1 MVTDQQVRILMRSI
15 GKGRNYSL
23 SACKAG
29 MDEKTARKYRKLGK
43 LPSEVKADHSWRTR
57 EDPFVEVWS
66 EVVPKL
72 SRNPGLEAKTLF
84 LDLQRRYPGRF
95 QDGQLRTFQRLV
107 KRWRATEG
115 PSREI
120 YFPQVHKPGELCE
133 SDFTH
138 LDSLGITIGGQP
150 YSHMIYHFVLTYSN
164 WETGT
169 ICFSESFES
178 LSQGLQNALWSL
190 GGVPRS
196 HRTDQLSSAV
206 KKADSK
212 KEFTDRY
219 AGLLRHYH
227 LEGQK
232 IQVRKPNENGDI
244 EQRHY
249 RFQRALEQSLLLR
262 GSRDFS
268 SRAEYDGFLKQLF
281 DQLNSG
287 RSERLSQELP
297 LLRKLPPKRL
307 DACKRL
313 HLRVGPS
320 STIRVNH
327 NVYSVNSRLIN
338 EQIEVRLYA
347 EHLEIWYGQRCL
359 EEIPRLRGE
368 SKHRINY
375 RHVIDWLVRKPGA
388 FTNYRYRSD
397 LFPTHRFRMTYD
409 YLQQHYPSRSNKEYL
424 AILEL
429 AAKESETAVDEALN
443 FLINGSH
450 PLTLAKVVAI
460 VDSGGVLESAKNI
473 DVSDVDLLQYDS
485 LLNTVME
492 VS

>member
-1 MVTDQQVRILMRSI
+1 MVTDQQVRILMQSI
-15 GKGRNYSL
+15 SKGRNYSL
-23 SACKAG
+23 SASKAG

-43 LPSEVKADHSWRTR
+43 LPSEVKADHTWRTR
-57 EDPFVEVWS
+57 ENPFVEVWA

-72 SRNPGLEAKTLF
+72 SVNPGLEAKTLF
-84 LDLQRRYPGRF
+84 LDLQRSYPGRF

-120 YFPQVHKPGELCE
+120 FFPQVHHPGELCE

-138 LDSLGITIGGQP
+138 MDSLGITISGQP
-150 YSHMIYHFVLTYSN
+150 FSHMIYHFVMTYSN

-206 KKADSK
+206 KKAASK
-212 KEFTDRY
+212 KEFTDSY
-219 AGLLRHYH
+219 SGLLRHYH

-297 LLRKLPPKRL
+297 LLRRLPLKRL
-307 DACKRL
+307 DACKKL

-338 EQIEVRLYA
+338 EEIEVRLYA

-368 SKHRINY
+368 SNHRINY

-409 YLQQHYPSRSNKEYL
+409 YLQKHYPSRSNKEYL
-424 AILEL
+424 GILEL
-429 AAKESETAVDEALN
+429 SAKESETAVDEALN
-443 FLINGSH
+443 FLIDGSH
-450 PLTLAKVVAI
+450 PLTLAKVAAI
-460 VDSGGVLESAKNI
+460 VESGSALESAKNI
-473 DVSDVDLLQYDS
+473 DVSDVDLSQYD
-485 LLNTVME
+485 LLLDTVME

>member
-1 MVTDQQVRILMRSI
+1 
-15 GKGRNYSL
+15 
-23 SACKAG
+23 

-43 LPSEVKADHSWRTR
+43 LPSEVKADHTWRTR
-57 EDPFVEVWS
+57 ENPFVEVWAK
-66 EVVPKL
+66 VVPKL
-72 SRNPGLEAKTLF
+72 SVNPGLEAKTLF

-120 YFPQVHKPGELCE
+120 FFPQVHHPGELCE

-138 LDSLGITIGGQP
+138 LDSLGITISGQP
-150 YSHMIYHFVLTYSN
+150 FSHMIYHFVLTYSN

-190 GGVPRS
+190 GGVPRF

-206 KKADSK
+206 KKAASK

-219 AGLLRHYH
+219 SGLLRHYH

-249 RFQRALEQSLLLR
+249 RFQRAIEQSLLLR

-281 DQLNSG
+281 GQLNSG
-287 RSERLSQELP
+287 RSERLSEELP
-297 LLRKLPPKRL
+297 LLRELPLKRL

-313 HLRVGPS
+313 QLKVGPS

-347 EHLEIWYGQRCL
+347 EHLEIWYGQLCL
-359 EEIPRLRGE
+359 EKIPRLRGE

-424 AILEL
+424 GILEL
-429 AAKESETAVDEALN
+429 SAKESETAVDEALN
-443 FLINGSH
+443 FLIDGSH
-450 PLTLAKVVAI
+450 PLTLAKVAAI
-460 VDSGGVLESAKNI
+460 VDSGGYSNQQRTLTFLMLTCHSMICFWIQLWKSHETIRHIIRIIGLFEGASFA
-473 DVSDVDLLQYDS
+473 DS
-485 LLNTVME
+485 WGMLF
-492 VS
+492 

>member
-1 MVTDQQVRILMRSI
+1 MVTDQQVRILMQSI
-15 GKGRNYSL
+15 SKGRNYSL
-23 SACKAG
+23 SASKAG

-43 LPSEVKADHSWRTR
+43 LPSEVKADHTWRTR
-57 EDPFVEVWS
+57 ENPFVEVWA

-72 SRNPGLEAKTLF
+72 SVNPGLEAKTLF
-84 LDLQRRYPGRF
+84 LDLQRSYPGRF

-120 YFPQVHKPGELCE
+120 FFPQVHHPGELCE

-138 LDSLGITIGGQP
+138 MDSLGITISGQP
-150 YSHMIYHFVLTYSN
+150 FSHMIYHFVMTYSN

-206 KKADSK
+206 KKAASK
-212 KEFTDRY
+212 KEFTENY

-297 LLRKLPPKRL
+297 LLRRLPLKRL
-307 DACKRL
+307 DACKKL

-338 EQIEVRLYA
+338 EEIEVRLYA

-368 SKHRINY
+368 SNHRINY

-409 YLQQHYPSRSNKEYL
+409 YLQKHYPSRSNKEYL
-424 AILEL
+424 GILEL
-429 AAKESETAVDEALN
+429 SAKESEMAVDEALN
-443 FLINGSH
+443 FLIDGSH
-450 PLTLAKVVAI
+450 PLTLAKVAAI
-460 VDSGGVLESAKNI
+460 VESGSALESAKNI
-473 DVSDVDLLQYDS
+473 DVSDVDLSQYD
-485 LLNTVME
+485 LLLDTVME

>member
-1 MVTDQQVRILMRSI
+1 
-15 GKGRNYSL
+15 
-23 SACKAG
+23 
-29 MDEKTARKYRKLGK
+29 
-43 LPSEVKADHSWRTR
+43 
-57 EDPFVEVWS
+57 
-66 EVVPKL
+66 
-72 SRNPGLEAKTLF
+72 
-84 LDLQRRYPGRF
+84 
-95 QDGQLRTFQRLV
+95 
-107 KRWRATEG
+107 
-115 PSREI
+115 
-120 YFPQVHKPGELCE
+120 
-133 SDFTH
+133 
-138 LDSLGITIGGQP
+138 
-150 YSHMIYHFVLTYSN
+150 
-164 WETGT
+164 
-169 ICFSESFES
+169 
-178 LSQGLQNALWSL
+178 LWSL

-206 KKADSK
+206 QKAASK

-219 AGLLRHYH
+219 TGLLRHYH

-297 LLRKLPPKRL
+297 LLLKLPLKCL
-307 DACKRL
+307 EACKRL

-327 NVYSVNSRLIN
+327 NVYSVNSRLIS

-347 EHLEIWYGQRCL
+347 GHLEVWYGQRCL

-397 LFPTHRFRMTYD
+397 LFPTHQFRMTYD
-409 YLQQHYPSRSNKEYL
+409 YLQQH
-424 AILEL
+424 
-429 AAKESETAVDEALN
+429 
-443 FLINGSH
+443 
-450 PLTLAKVVAI
+450 
-460 VDSGGVLESAKNI
+460 
-473 DVSDVDLLQYDS
+473 
-485 LLNTVME
+485 
-492 VS
+492 